1 MSSADP
7 TVEDDVGSLRIL
19 GGWTKES
26 NAEADL
32 TIISSDNYALWVN
45 SKQLAQIS

>member
-1 MSSADP
+1 MSSAAS
-7 TVEDDVGSLRIL
+7 TVEDDVGSLRIF

-32 TIISSDNYALWVN
+32 MIISSDNYALWVE
-45 SKQLAQIS
+45 SKQLVRYS